1 MNATRMKI
9 DNPCRDCSVEDIC
22 KYKISC
28 SGIIKNI
35 TDGLNNNRQSI
46 EITQR
51 DPFTVKTIIECDRKR
66 NISPSLSMC
75 DPDETKFPTQKI
87 IPPMPMGKGEI
98 EYA

>member
-9 DNPCRDCSVEDIC
+9 DNPCRDCNVEDIC

-35 TDGLNNNRQSI
+35 TDGLNNNRQPI

-51 DPFTVKTIIECDRKR
+51 DPFTVTTIIECDRKR
-66 NISPSLSMC
+66 DRSPSRDMC
-75 DPDETKFPTQKI
+75 SLDETKFPTQKAI
-87 IPPMPMGKGEI
+87 SPIPMGKGEI